1 MKALDLAAH
10 IINRSMDLGA
20 PVTNLKLQK
29 MLYVLEIKSLVHYG
43 KSLIDENFE
52 AQDYGPFLKN
62 VYDKYSYFAACD
74 INVRQEVKEKL
85 PGDQKNAILN
95 DIDDM
100 AHISGWDLVVLSM
113 QPNTPWAKTF
123 KENETREIPK
133 QLMADYAKT
142 IKDEMNKVKEIHKDK
157 NSSDLS
163 LD

>member
-1 MKALDLAAH
+1 MKALELAAH

-29 MLYVLEIKSLVHYG
+29 MLYVLEIKSLVHSG
-43 KSLIDENFE
+43 KSLIDESFE
-52 AQDYGPFLKN
+52 AQQYGPFLKN

-85 PGDQKNAILN
+85 PNNQKNAILN

-100 AHISGWDLVVLSM
+100 AHVSGWDLVVLSM
-113 QPNTPWAKTF
+113 QPNTPWAKVF

-133 QLMADYAKT
+133 ELMADYAKT
-142 IKDEMNKVKEIHKDK
+142 IKDEMNKVKGIHKDK
-157 NSSDLS
+157 NSSDIS
-163 LD
+163 LG